1 MSLNAKSVDIVTGRL
16 GATKAIGE
24 TRPLFRRLG
33 RGNRRVSPGSVSRI
47 NNLLTV
53 IGGQAELLLEKI
65 PPGSQIATR
74 LTAILSATR
83 RAADVLGS
91 REDAGVP
98 VPGGFHPVEL
108 NEAIQAMLAQLYA
121 RTDVENIRFRIDRN
135 EEPLPVCLNLHRFEP
150 LIANLLQCLHV
161 ESSKG
166 ASVVVATAVASGAAL
181 PAEVAE
187 FERSARYA
195 VVSLAFGRVPGGTGQ
210 RRGPVGWEKRVRGQ
224 VERGLFEI
232 CRLLQNH
239 DGFATAGM
247 VNGSEPIYRIYL
259 PLAAET

>member
-1 MSLNAKSVDIVTGRL
+1 MSLNAKALDSVTDQL
-16 GATKAIGE
+16 GASKAIGE

-33 RGNRRVSPGSVSRI
+33 RGNRRFFPGSVSRI

-74 LTAILSATR
+74 LTAILSASR
-83 RAADVLGS
+83 RAADVLNS
-91 REDAGVP
+91 PEEAGVP
-98 VPGGFHPVEL
+98 VPGGAHPVEL

-121 RTDVENIRFRIDRN
+121 RTDMENIRFKIDQN
-135 EEPLPVCLNLHRFEP
+135 EEPLPVCLNLHQFEP

-166 ASVVVATAVASGAAL
+166 ASVVVETAVASGAAL

-195 VVSLAFGRVPGGTGQ
+195 VVSLAFSRAPDGTGQ
-210 RRGPVGWEKRVRGQ
+210 RRGPVGREKPVRGQ

-232 CRLLQNH
+232 CRLLQND

-247 VNGSEPIYRIYL
+247 VKGSEAIYRIYL
-259 PLAAET
+259 PLDEET